1 MNGLEESGGMLILEV
16 DMITFAAMGAIL
28 LMIGKWVVNRYEIF
42 WKYTIPSPVI
52 GGFGFAI
59 LMWIV
64 YELGLFEIEFDN
76 TLYDLF
82 MFIFFVTIG
91 LTSGLTLLKKGGK
104 LLLIYMLVCWF
115 LALIQNGISIGV
127 SSLTGLDPLIGMMAG
142 QASMQG
148 GHGMAASLA
157 PLIESLGGDNA
168 LTVGMAASTYGLI
181 AGSLLGGP
189 IGNWLIKRNKL
200 KITTEEGNLDEL
212 SKELKEEENEKI
224 TARSVTV
231 AGAAIFVILAIGLP
245 AANWITE
252 LTGFSIPGHIF
263 SLFLG
268 IIFRS
273 LFEQHAFV
281 KNSNKAM
288 EMISTVSLNMF
299 LVMAMMK
306 LRIWELYELALP
318 LMVLLI
324 MQTIVTVLIA
334 IFIMYRVLGR
344 NYDAAVMSSGFI
356 GHGLGATPN
365 GLVVMNA
372 ICTKYGVI
380 SRKAFIII
388 PIAGTVLTD
397 VVGVPLF
404 VFLANLFAG
413 Q

>member
-1 MNGLEESGGMLILEV
+1 
-16 DMITFAAMGAIL
+16 MITFAGLGAIL
-28 LMIGKWVVNRYEIF
+28 LILGTWIVRKYKIF
-42 WKYTIPSPVI
+42 WKYSIPGPVI

-64 YELGLFEIEFDN
+64 YEFGLFEIEYDN

-82 MFIFFVTIG
+82 MYIFFVTIG
-91 LTSGLTLLKKGGK
+91 LTSGLTLLKKGGRI
-104 LLLIYMLVCWF
+104 LLIYILVCWF
-115 LALIQNGISIGV
+115 LAFLQNGISIGV
-127 SSLTGLDPLIGMMAG
+127 SWLTGMDPLIGLMAG

-157 PLIESLGGDNA
+157 PLIESLGGENA

-189 IGNWLIKRNKL
+189 IGNWLIRRNKL
-200 KITTEEGNLDEL
+200 KIETNEGNIDAL
-212 SKELKEEENEKI
+212 SEKLKKDKGEKV
-224 TARSVTV
+224 TGQSVTI
-231 AGAAIFVILAIGLP
+231 AGTAIFVILAIGLP
-245 AANWITE
+245 TANWITE
-252 LTGFSIPGHIF
+252 VTGFSIPGHIF

-273 LFEQHAFV
+273 IFENFSFV
-281 KNSNKAM
+281 KTSNKAM

-318 LMVLLI
+318 LTFLLI
-324 MQTIVTVLIA
+324 MQTIVAVLIA
-334 IFIMYRVLGR
+334 AFIMFRVLGR

-372 ICTKYGVI
+372 LCTKYGVF

-388 PIAGTVLTD
+388 PVAGTVLTD
-397 VVGVPLF
+397 AVGVPLF
-404 VFLANLFAG
+404 VFLANLLAR
-413 Q
+413 